1 MKKTEKKTDK
11 ITRASFAKVTDK
23 DATDANFELIRES
36 LLSQKSEILN
46 RDSEFKSDQSQFL
59 KLSDEGDQTAQE
71 LQNNVSIQ
79 LHERERKSLLV
90 IEKTLSKFTTGTY
103 GDCES
108 CGEGIGTKRLIAR
121 PMAALC
127 IACME
132 DLEDSKSQIST
143 LFQ

>member
-1 MKKTEKKTDK
+1 MKKTEKNCDGT
-11 ITRASFAKVTDK
+11 S
-23 DATDANFELIRES
+23 FELIRES
-36 LLSQKSEILN
+36 LLLQKSEILN
-46 RDSEFKSDQSQFL
+46 RDSEFKSDQSEFA
-59 KLSDEGDQTAQE
+59 KFSDEADQTAQE

-90 IEKTLSKFTTGTY
+90 IEKTLSKFTAGTY
-103 GDCES
+103 GDCEG
-108 CGEGIGTKRLIAR
+108 CGEGIGLKRLMAR

-132 DLEDSKSQIST
+132 DLEDSKSQTSP